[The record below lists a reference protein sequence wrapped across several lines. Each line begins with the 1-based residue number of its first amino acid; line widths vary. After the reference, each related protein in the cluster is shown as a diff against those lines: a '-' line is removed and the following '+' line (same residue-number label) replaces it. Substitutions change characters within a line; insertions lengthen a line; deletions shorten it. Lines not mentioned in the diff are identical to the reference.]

1 MIELAPLFQAV
12 VDVMMQN
19 RGAFNEAD
27 AYNANHGDNM
37 VEIFELAT
45 RAAREKG
52 GESLSS
58 AMRDAADS
66 LSRLEENG
74 SAQVYANG
82 LYAFGDQFAEGDI
95 DLGDDLVRYV
105 QVVLQ
110 YDENES
116 GPVSTPASGETKS
129 GDVLKALLAGLAGW
143 QGMERGDSKTSLLD
157 VSYLFDLGVS
167 YMQAKARGGSK
178 AEIIANAA
186 VSVSPLDNVPHRAES
201 GVLVIQTLLEA
212 IQSS

>member
-12 VDVMMQN
+12 VDVMRQN

-52 GESLSS
+52 GESLSA
-58 AMRDAADS
+58 AMRDTADS

-82 LYAFGDQFAEGDI
+82 
-95 DLGDDLVRYV
+95 
-105 QVVLQ
+105 
-110 YDENES
+110 
-116 GPVSTPASGETKS
+116 PVSTQASGETKS

-143 QGMERGDSKTSLLD
+143 QGMERGDSKTSMLD